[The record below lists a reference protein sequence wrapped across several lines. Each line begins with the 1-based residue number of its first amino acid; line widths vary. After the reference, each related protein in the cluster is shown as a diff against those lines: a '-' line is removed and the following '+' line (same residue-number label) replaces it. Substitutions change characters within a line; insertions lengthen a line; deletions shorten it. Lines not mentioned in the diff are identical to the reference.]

1 VKMLELN
8 TGSIGGKK
16 VGIGLMM
23 RLLLGVNGSLMNF
36 LDSMRK
42 QKGRKGGPLL
52 VSYASALGQEIA
64 YLQT

>member
-1 VKMLELN
+1 MRMLELS

-16 VGIGLMM
+16 VGIDLMM
-23 RLLLGVNGSLMNF
+23 RLLVDVNGSLMNF
-36 LDSMRK
+36 PDSKRK
-42 QKGRKGGPLL
+42 RKGRKGDPLL